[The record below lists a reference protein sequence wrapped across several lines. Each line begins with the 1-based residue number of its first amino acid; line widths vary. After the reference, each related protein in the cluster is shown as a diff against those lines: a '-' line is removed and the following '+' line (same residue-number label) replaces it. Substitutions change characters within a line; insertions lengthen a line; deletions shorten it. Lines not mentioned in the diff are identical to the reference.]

1 MRKSILSSVA
11 MLTAISANAQSSMF
25 GNFANTLKSEVETL
39 FPIILSLVFIV
50 CALFNLGN
58 FFGEN
63 RDVKKGITNILIYV
77 GGAAMIVGVYSYLS
91 GMSL

>member
-1 MRKSILSSVA
+1 MRKSILSADSLQSAVC
-11 MLTAISANAQSSMF
+11 ANAQSSMF

-50 CALFNLGN
+50 CALFNLGH

>member
-1 MRKSILSSVA
+1 MRKFILSAS
-11 MLTAISANAQSSMF
+11 MILTAMGASAQSSMF
-25 GNFANTLKSEVETL
+25 GNFANTLKSEVEAM

-50 CALFNLGN
+50 CALFNLGH

-63 RDVKKGITNILIYV
+63 RDVKKGITNIVIYV

-91 GMSL
+91 SMSL

>member
-1 MRKSILSSVA
+1 MRKSILSAAA
-11 MLTAISANAQSSMF
+11 MLTAVCANAQSSMF
-25 GNFANTLKSEVETL
+25 GNFANTLKSEVESL
-39 FPIILSLVFIV
+39 FPVIISLVFIV

>member
-1 MRKSILSSVA
+1 MFSQ
-11 MLTAISANAQSSMF
+11 SAVYF
-25 GNFANTLKSEVETL
+25 Y
-39 FPIILSLVFIV
+39 IILSLVFIV
-50 CALFNLGN
+50 CALFNLGH